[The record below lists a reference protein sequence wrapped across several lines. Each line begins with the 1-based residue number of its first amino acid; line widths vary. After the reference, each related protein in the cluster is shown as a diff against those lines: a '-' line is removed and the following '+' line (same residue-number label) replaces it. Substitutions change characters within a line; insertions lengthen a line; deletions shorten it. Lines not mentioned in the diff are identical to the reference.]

1 MMILPCA
8 KCGKMTPIHLL
19 DAKPEMFADIQ
30 VTHLQLRQAAID
42 GEQFETLQ
50 CQECYGP
57 AWEAADES
65 E

>member
-19 DAKPEMFADIQ
+19 DAKPESLANKQAEYEDILEAAD
-30 VTHLQLRQAAID
+30 A
-42 GEQFETLQ
+42 GEQFEVLQ